1 MLAHSA
7 ISCFHPTKNLGGNPE
22 NQGNK
27 KMALDINNLL
37 VAETNRIGPDIY
49 SKSLNTSPWLK
60 LVKKASWPD
69 EMGTEI
75 QVMTYQRSLPA
86 NTLTWGNVNFT
97 DTNCVPTAQVV
108 NFGQVLRSYNLQQT
122 AIESPKL
129 CVNDLRFTMKRKE
142 QLSNIFRILTE
153 NTSYAWIERHR
164 DEFTRLAEHK
174 VVATSAMPEGVASF
188 PLVVPTSR
196 LTQGILDRIYMKLI
210 RDGAGNNPF
219 GRENGRPQFAVI
231 TSSEQSNSVIL
242 DNTKVR
248 EDYRYS
254 TKVSEL
260 LAPLGVE
267 RSYKG
272 FYHLIDDFAPRW
284 NFTSGAWVRVNPYL
298 PTGAT
303 KGQKWDINPAYE
315 TALYEDTFVF
325 HMDVMETLIPAPIT
339 APGGNTKF
347 DPVSYMGDFKWK
359 NIPDAV
365 TNPDG
370 TIGYFRAIL
379 SSGSKP
385 VFPEYGYVIRTLRC
399 NSDLGLLACA

>member
-1 MLAHSA
+1 
-7 ISCFHPTKNLGGNPE
+7 
-22 NQGNK
+22 
-27 KMALDINNLL
+27 MALDINNLL

-153 NTSYAWIERHR
+153 NTSYAWIDRHR

-174 VVATSAMPEGVASF
+174 VVATSAMPEGVVAF
-188 PLVVPTSR
+188 PTVVPTSR

-219 GRENGRPQFAVI
+219 GRENGRPQFAII

-248 EDYRYS
+248 EDYRWS
-254 TKVSEL
+254 SKVNEL

-267 RSYKG
+267 RAYKG
-272 FYHLIDDFAPRW
+272 FYHLIDDFSPRW
-284 NFTSGAWVRVNPYL
+284 NFTAGAWIRVNPYT
-298 PTGAT
+298 PNGAT
-303 KGQKWDINPAYE
+303 RGQKWDINPAYE

>member
-1 MLAHSA
+1 
-7 ISCFHPTKNLGGNPE
+7 
-22 NQGNK
+22 
-27 KMALDINNLL
+27 MALDINNLL
-37 VAETNRIGPDIY
+37 VAESNRIGPDIY
-49 SKSLNTSPWLK
+49 HKSLNTSPWLK

-75 QVMTYQRSLPA
+75 SVMTYQRSLPA
-86 NTLTWGNVNFT
+86 NTLSWGNVNFT
-97 DTNCVPTAQVV
+97 ENNCVPTAQVV
-108 NFGQVLRSYNLQQT
+108 NFAQTLRTYNLQQT

-129 CVNDLRFTMKRKE
+129 CVNDLRFTMKRKD

-174 VVATSAMPEGVASF
+174 VVATASMPEGTAAF
-188 PLVVPTSR
+188 PLSVPTSR
-196 LTQGILDRIYMKLI
+196 LTQGILDRVYMKLI

-242 DNTKVR
+242 DNEKVR

-284 NFTSGAWVRVNPYL
+284 NFTNGAWVRVLPYS
-298 PTGAT
+298 PVATT
-303 KGQKWDINPAYE
+303 KGNKWDINPAYE

-339 APGGNTKF
+339 SPGGNTKF
-347 DPVSYMGDFKWK
+347 DPVSYMGDFKWR
-359 NIPDAV
+359 NILDAV

-385 VFPEYGYVIRTLRC
+385 VFPEWGYVIRTLRC
-399 NSDLGLLACA
+399 DSNLGLLACS

>member
-1 MLAHSA
+1 
-7 ISCFHPTKNLGGNPE
+7 
-22 NQGNK
+22 
-27 KMALDINNLL
+27 MALDINNLL
-37 VAETNRIGPDIY
+37 VNESGRIGPDIY

-75 QVMTYQRSLPA
+75 QVMTYQRSLPS

-108 NFGQVLRSYNLQQT
+108 NFGQVLRNYNLQQT
-122 AIESPKL
+122 AIESPKI

-174 VVATSAMPEGVASF
+174 VVATAAMPEGVASF
-188 PLVVPTSR
+188 PLTVPTSR
-196 LTQGILDRIYMKLI
+196 LTQGILDRVYMKLI

-260 LAPLGVE
+260 LTPLGVE

-284 NFTSGAWVRVNPYL
+284 NFTAGAWVRVLPY
-298 PTGAT
+298 TATSAT

-325 HMDVMETLIPAPIT
+325 HMDVMETLIPSPIT

-359 NIPDAV
+359 NIADSV